1 MHRYTAEEATVWTWR
16 DYDRIAIKWRSQ
28 AHWDD
33 IRVSLKD
40 HFPRHCDLS
49 YSGTRKLWSV
59 PAWHR
64 DRLEEWLCWTF
75 EPEAVRWGEEP
86 ASGGAYGRT
95 YSSSRRYAGGR
106 RAHTSST
113 ASTIEAAFRELY
125 LLPTA
130 PAWAAEAV
138 YKAAVRAHHP
148 DAGGDTG
155 TMARIN
161 LAMETI
167 RAHARQKAC

>member
-1 MHRYTAEEATVWTWR
+1 MHRYTADEATVWTWR

-75 EPEAVRWGEEP
+75 EPEAVRWDEEP
-86 ASGGAYGRT
+86 AGPYGRT
-95 YSSSRRYAGGR
+95 YSSSRHYTGSRQ
-106 RAHTSST
+106 AHAST
-113 ASTIEAAFRELY
+113 ASSLEAAYAELH
-125 LLPTA
+125 LVPGA
-130 PAWAAEAV
+130 PPWAAEAV
-138 YKAAVRAHHP
+138 YRAAIKVHHP
-148 DAGGDTG
+148 DGGGDAQ
-155 TMARIN
+155 TMVRIN
-161 LAMETI
+161 LAMEMI
-167 RAHARQKAC
+167 REHQQDERKAS